1 LRRATAEF
9 KATIETN
16 VPNAWDNTDTVINN
30 VEATID
36 CLLRREID
44 AIMAKELN
52 DKAKQSLFGSNS
64 SSVIVKPVSNKRSE
78 FYQAAANNSK
88 EQD

>member
-1 LRRATAEF
+1 MRRATAEF
-9 KATIETN
+9 KAMLDTN
-16 VPNAWDNTDTVINN
+16 VANSWDNTDTVRNN

-36 CLLRREID
+36 CLLRREIE

-52 DKAKQSLFGSNS
+52 DKAKESLFGSNS

-78 FYQAAANNSK
+78 FYQAAANQSK
-88 EQD
+88 NQE